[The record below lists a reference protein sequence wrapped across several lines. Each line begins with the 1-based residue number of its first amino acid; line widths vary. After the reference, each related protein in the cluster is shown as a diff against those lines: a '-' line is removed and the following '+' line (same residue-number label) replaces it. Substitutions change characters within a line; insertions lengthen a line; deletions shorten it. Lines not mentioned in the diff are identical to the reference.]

1 MLALTWIDW
10 VFLVVTASSTLL
22 AFLRGLV
29 HEVLAL
35 ASWVVAFIAASQL
48 AGYASEPLPHIF
60 TEPVRLAM
68 AFAIVFF
75 ITLFIGRFV
84 SYALKELV
92 AVSGVQG
99 FNRFLGAFFG
109 FGRGLLIMSVLA
121 VLAALTSLPSDS
133 AWQNAWSK
141 PVLELSV
148 QVISSWL
155 PSYLSDRIVV
165 VS

>member
-1 MLALTWIDW
+1 MLEPTWIDW

-48 AGYASEPLPHIF
+48 AGFAAEPLPHIF
-60 TEPVRLAM
+60 TEPVRLAL

-84 SYALKELV
+84 SYAL
-92 AVSGVQG
+92 
-99 FNRFLGAFFG
+99 
-109 FGRGLLIMSVLA
+109 
-121 VLAALTSLPSDS
+121 
-133 AWQNAWSK
+133 
-141 PVLELSV
+141 
-148 QVISSWL
+148 
-155 PSYLSDRIVV
+155 
-165 VS
+165 

>member
-1 MLALTWIDW
+1 MLELTWIDW
-10 VFLVVTASSTLL
+10 VFLVVAASSTLL

-35 ASWVVAFIAASQL
+35 ASWAVAFIAASQL
-48 AGYASEPLPHIF
+48 AGFAAEPLPHVF
-60 TEPVRLAM
+60 TEPVRLAL

-75 ITLFIGRFV
+75 IALFIGRFV

-109 FGRGLLIMSVLA
+109 FFQHQLHDIIVCLVPVPASFE
-121 VLAALTSLPSDS
+121 LPSVDNV
-133 AWQNAWSK
+133 ADQIK
-141 PVLELSV
+141 LV
-148 QVISSWL
+148 
-155 PSYLSDRIVV
+155 
-165 VS
+165 